1 LAISVREGEGKIVV
15 RELNLRV
22 PPRGLKEQVIGT
34 SSSSSFRLAVVCLG
48 NKAKGMGGGDFVI

>member
-22 PPRGLKEQVIGT
+22 LPRGLKEQVIGT
-34 SSSSSFRLAVVCLG
+34 SSSSDLPWCVWETKPKVWEGRIL
-48 NKAKGMGGGDFVI
+48 

>member
-1 LAISVREGEGKIVV
+1 VREGEGKIVV